1 MNERPFFILSQT
13 GEGKG
18 LSTGVVR
25 LTKWFKSPIINTR
38 FRSCSKQFH
47 TYLRREYMKKYA
59 IALLC
64 AVAFA
69 SSASTVTSAKEI
81 RTPFPNEIDAE
92 LHSILCYT
100 PESYTADDES
110 RELFLAAIEDA
121 RMLARAAI
129 EDDLEAAYD
138 ESGEKCSVVDTISVD
153 FNANPTPVFRDDK
166 SEI

>member
-1 MNERPFFILSQT
+1 
-13 GEGKG
+13 
-18 LSTGVVR
+18 
-25 LTKWFKSPIINTR
+25 
-38 FRSCSKQFH
+38 
-47 TYLRREYMKKYA
+47 MKKYA

-166 SEI
+166 CVPGIGFSVYRATATVGGSTYRGVAYIVYTLEPEGHEQAAVAE